1 MEENYAIQTRTSPDA
16 LPKADDINSMKI
28 NNTMSS
34 EFHQSLFEINT
45 NNQQP
50 EDNLPTVELNNE
62 NIEKK
67 IDNIDN
73 GIDDN
78 SIKPTNYN
86 ADDDDGLTEGR
97 CFQAIG
103 SLSFEH
109 DDLQELWRKQLDCN
123 WSSCV
128 VPSVNVY
135 YRDNDDD
142 NNVVDCHFHF
152 TTAW

>member
-1 MEENYAIQTRTSPDA
+1 MEENYAIQSKTSPDA

-34 EFHQSLFEINT
+34 EFHQSLLDINT

-50 EDNLPTVELNNE
+50 EDNLPTVDLNIGINNE
-62 NIEKK
+62 TNEKK

-86 ADDDDGLTEGR
+86 GDDDGLTEGR

-103 SLSFEH
+103 SRWILMCISKF
-109 DDLQELWRKQLDCN
+109 R
-123 WSSCV
+123 
-128 VPSVNVY
+128 
-135 YRDNDDD
+135 
-142 NNVVDCHFHF
+142 
-152 TTAW
+152 T

>member
-86 ADDDDGLTEGR
+86 DDDDDGLTEGR

-103 SLSFEH
+103 SRWILMCIMFC
-109 DDLQELWRKQLDCN
+109 LALRGC
-123 WSSCV
+123 
-128 VPSVNVY
+128 
-135 YRDNDDD
+135 R
-142 NNVVDCHFHF
+142 
-152 TTAW
+152 